1 MKSYTAT
8 LLVLSLSPSFHHL
21 LSPSL
26 YLCLFHSVFVVN
38 VCVLCRSRD
47 SNCLRLASELNS
59 CYFVARTAQRGVRL
73 IFFPL
78 YFCLP
83 SIHDYTH
90 KYVAKWRVSVRRRI
104 DRIHYINYMYMYGQ
118 FICQCRDHCGFRSLL
133 SYSLVLACIVHCVR
147 AISCFC
153 AFKKKTEWNSVC
165 DGRFCGLR
173 LHCAACKRSCSV
185 HRNPHPWP
193 GEVLWTI

>member
-1 MKSYTAT
+1 MCALQITRFQ
-8 LLVLSLSPSFHHL
+8 LLTFSLRTQFL
-21 LSPSL
+21 L
-26 YLCLFHSVFVVN
+26 F
-38 VCVLCRSRD
+38 CRQNRPAWCAA
-47 SNCLRLASELNS
+47 N
-59 CYFVARTAQRGVRL
+59 
-73 IFFPL
+73 FFSL